1 MRRGATIAHRTRARA
16 EKITMQETLSR
27 WLASSAGDYTLV

>member
-1 MRRGATIAHRTRARA
+1 MRRGATITHRTRARA
-16 EKITMQETLSR
+16 ETITMQETLFR